1 MHRHFCVCF
10 STLRGGEEYRLNFI
24 FFFRTGIVQY
34 VSIDDRGKEVKE
46 AVVFSTLEQ
55 GSPGRAEIPVILQ
68 LGEHCS
74 PGMFS
79 EG

>member
-1 MHRHFCVCF
+1 M
-10 STLRGGEEYRLNFI
+10 
-24 FFFRTGIVQY
+24 QY